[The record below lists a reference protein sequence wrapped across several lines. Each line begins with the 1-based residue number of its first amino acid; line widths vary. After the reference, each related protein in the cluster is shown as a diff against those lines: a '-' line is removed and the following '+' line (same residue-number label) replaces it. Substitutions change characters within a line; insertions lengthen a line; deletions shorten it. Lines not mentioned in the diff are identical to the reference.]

1 VAVAIDALLDTQD
14 ILNRETPMTTRP
26 VLDHLES
33 QLLNLPPAPTDSGS
47 VVHVVARPQVDAR
60 QLPERCRLTPE
71 AGVEGDRWAL
81 HASRD
86 HEAQIT
92 VMRADVARLLSG
104 GQPLSLFGD
113 NLLVELD
120 LSDANLP
127 PGTTVRVGTAL
138 CEVTPK
144 PHTGC
149 AKFAARFGMDA
160 LHLTAAPA
168 YVSWRLRGLH
178 VRVLSPGEVGPGDPI
193 EVLSRPG

>member
-1 VAVAIDALLDTQD
+1 
-14 ILNRETPMTTRP
+14 MTTRP

-33 QLLNLPPAPTDSGS
+33 KLRDLPAAPTDTGS

-60 QLPERCRLTPE
+60 ELPERCRLTPE
-71 AGVEGDRWAL
+71 TGVEGDRWAQ
-81 HASRD
+81 HPSRD
-86 HEAQIT
+86 LDSQIT
-92 VMRADVARLLSG
+92 VMRADVARLLCG

-120 LSDANLP
+120 LSETNLP

-149 AKFAARFGMDA
+149 AKFSARFGLDA

-168 YVSWRLRGLH
+168 FLSWRLRGLH
-178 VRVLSPGEVGPGDPI
+178 IRVLSAGEVGPGDRI